1 MANIKKSNPVT
12 FHPGPR
18 EQLLREAIGI
28 VSNDRNKAYGN
39 PEDNFKNIAVYWS
52 QHLTAST
59 GIEITVTALD
69 VAHMNILQK
78 MARLST
84 NPTHHDSTVD
94 VAGYAACAAGCVAA
108 EQDKIRGAMSAG
120 QSLRQTN

>member
-1 MANIKKSNPVT
+1 MAKTRQPEVGQQI
-12 FHPGPR
+12 PGPR
-18 EQLLREAIGI
+18 QQLLHEAMSI
-28 VSNDRNKAYGN
+28 VSVDRNQAYGK

-84 NPTHHDSTVD
+84 NPMHYDSTVD
-94 VAGYAACAAGCVAA
+94 VAGYAACAAGCIAA
-108 EQDKIRGAMSAG
+108 EQNIRSTI
-120 QSLRQTN
+120 SK